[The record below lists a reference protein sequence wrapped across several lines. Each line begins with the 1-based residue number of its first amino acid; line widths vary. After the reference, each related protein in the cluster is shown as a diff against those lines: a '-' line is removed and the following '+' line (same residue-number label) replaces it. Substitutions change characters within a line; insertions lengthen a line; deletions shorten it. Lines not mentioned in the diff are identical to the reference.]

1 MPVSL
6 EILLAWPDLI
16 TILVLVVL
24 EGLLSADNAIVLAL
38 MVLGLPK
45 DEQRKALKYGLVG
58 AFAIR
63 ILTTLAAVYL
73 IRLDIV
79 KLIGAAYLLYL
90 PYKHFSNPAEGGGR
104 RTPPKATAWLGMTAF
119 WGTVVKVE
127 LTNLVFSI
135 DSILAAV
142 AMSPK
147 TWVVITGGIL
157 GIVAMRMVVG
167 QVIALV
173 ERYPAIVDGAFIII
187 AWVGIKL
194 LIEFLHTEGW
204 IPFAI
209 SQWLSLSIIAV
220 IFVAAFLYA
229 RQHPSARRHA
239 RPDGLPL
246 H

>member
-1 MPVSL
+1 MF
-6 EILLAWPDLI
+6 AWADLF

-45 DEQRKALKYGLVG
+45 AEQNKALKYGLIG
-58 AFAIR
+58 AFAFR
-63 ILTTLAAVYL
+63 TAATLAAVYL
-73 IRLDIV
+73 IQLVVV
-79 KLIGAAYLLYL
+79 KLIGAGYLLYL
-90 PYKHFSNPAEGGGR
+90 PYKHFSNPAEGDNR
-104 RTPPKATAWLGMTAF
+104 RAPPKATPWLGMTAF
-119 WGTVVKVE
+119 WATVVKVE

-147 TWVVITGGIL
+147 KWVVLTGGIL

-167 QVIALV
+167 QVMALV

-194 LIEFLHTEGW
+194 LIEYLHTEGW
-204 IPFAI
+204 MPFEVP
-209 SQWLSLSIIAV
+209 QWLSLLLIV
-220 IFVAAFLYA
+220 MIFIVSLLYA
-229 RQHPSARRHA
+229 RRHPSAHRK
-239 RPDGLPL
+239 DLPS

>member
-1 MPVSL
+1 MF
-6 EILLAWPDLI
+6 AWADLF

-45 DEQRKALKYGLVG
+45 ADQKKALRYGLIG
-58 AFAIR
+58 AFAFR
-63 ILTTLAAVYL
+63 IAATLAAVYL
-73 IRLDIV
+73 IQLDIV
-79 KLIGAAYLLYL
+79 KLIGAGYLLYL
-90 PYKHFSNPAEGGGR
+90 PYKHFSTPSEGDDR
-104 RTPPKATAWLGMTAF
+104 RAAPRATSWLGMTPF
-119 WGTVVKVE
+119 WATVVKVE

-147 TWVVITGGIL
+147 KWVVLSGGIL
-157 GIVAMRMVVG
+157 GILAMRIVVG

-187 AWVGIKL
+187 AWVGLKL
-194 LIEFLHTEGW
+194 MVEYLHAEGW
-204 IPFAI
+204 IPFAVP
-209 SQWLSLSIIAV
+209 QWFSLSLIVLIFIASL
-220 IFVAAFLYA
+220 LYA
-229 RQHPSARRHA
+229 RRHPSARPPRTT
-239 RPDGLPL
+239 DLPL